1 MLKYVIFLLV
11 IVFSFN
17 ACSVTYPKND
27 ITQSLE
33 KLVKKECNQDSKA
46 YLVGRTLYLDIELDG
61 ITSSDDKTVLQA
73 IRKINFD
80 LAVFAAVRVVLSS
93 DSDIKYIVVTTYNFY
108 KNIAF
113 RVVHNIDDIKSCFY
127 MRISRSDFSSREL
140 LESEIEEPPLTAAN
154 MIEDRHD
161 IADQEYVGRL
171 IASQINMLLESDVNL
186 VQIPRLQY
194 VAVENETLIFSVS
207 DIVDGTNIYLV
218 RNILLEKTKDYSKKY
233 NISFKGIK
241 VIAFGGKPAT
251 ID

>member
-1 MLKYVIFLLV
+1 MLKCIIFLLV
-11 IVFSFN
+11 IVFFFD

-27 ITQSLE
+27 IAQSLE

-46 YLVGRTLYLDIELDG
+46 YLVGRTLYLDMKLDE
-61 ITSSDDKTVLQA
+61 IKSSDDKTVSQA
-73 IRKINFD
+73 IRKIA
-80 LAVFAAVRVVLSS
+80 LAVFTAGRVVLSS

-113 RVVHNIDDIKSCFY
+113 RVVHNIDDIKSYFY
-127 MRISRSDFSSREL
+127 MRISRSDFNSRKL
-140 LESEIEEPPLTAAN
+140 LESEIEEPLTAAN

-171 IASQINMLLESDVNL
+171 IASQINMLLESDVIL

-207 DIVDGTNIYLV
+207 DIVDGTSIYLV

-241 VIAFGGKPAT
+241 VIAFGGKPVT
-251 ID
+251 TD

>member
-1 MLKYVIFLLV
+1 VKMLKCIIFLLV
-11 IVFSFN
+11 IVFFFD

-27 ITQSLE
+27 IAQSLE

-46 YLVGRTLYLDIELDG
+46 YLVGRTLYLDMKLDE
-61 ITSSDDKTVLQA
+61 IKSSDDKTVSQA
-73 IRKINFD
+73 IRKIA
-80 LAVFAAVRVVLSS
+80 LAVFTAGRVVLSS

-113 RVVHNIDDIKSCFY
+113 RVVHNIDDIKSYFY
-127 MRISRSDFSSREL
+127 MRISRSDFNSRKL
-140 LESEIEEPPLTAAN
+140 LESEIEEPLTAAN

-171 IASQINMLLESDVNL
+171 IASQINMLLESDVIL

-207 DIVDGTNIYLV
+207 DIVDGTSIYLV

-241 VIAFGGKPAT
+241 VIAFGGKPVT
-251 ID
+251 TD